1 MLYTLLPSASICS
14 FCLPCQIEVGTM
26 LDKSKTSRPQDHRLH
41 LINNSCCLHPL
52 CPNAGTPDHG
62 HSHARPFKTDTRYMY
77 IQVQTYAVLLNF
89 SVRYYNKLTHSFILF
104 SLSLPI
110 SLPQY
115 KHTLPLS
122 YTHNTRSID
131 ALQLLQSKTN

>member
-104 SLSLPI
+104 SLSLSQSP
-110 SLPQY
+110 SLNTNTHY
-115 KHTLPLS
+115 HSHTHT
-122 YTHNTRSID
+122 THG
-131 ALQLLQSKTN
+131 L